1 MVEFVRDVM
10 IAVAVLATLI
20 ALAAH
25 PAPDA
30 EPQRHGSGAG
40 GVIAISAPPAIGVA
54 SAVVGGAL
62 PN

>member
-20 ALAAH
+20 ALAVH

-30 EPQRHGSGAG
+30 EPRRHGSGAG
-40 GVIAISAPPAIGVA
+40 NVIAISTPPGIGA
-54 SAVVGGAL
+54 AAAGGAG
-62 PN
+62 PPPK

>member
-20 ALAAH
+20 ALAVH

-30 EPQRHGSGAG
+30 EPLRHGSGATN
-40 GVIAISAPPAIGVA
+40 VVAIGAPPGVGA
-54 SAVVGGAL
+54 AAAVGGG
-62 PN
+62 PPPQ